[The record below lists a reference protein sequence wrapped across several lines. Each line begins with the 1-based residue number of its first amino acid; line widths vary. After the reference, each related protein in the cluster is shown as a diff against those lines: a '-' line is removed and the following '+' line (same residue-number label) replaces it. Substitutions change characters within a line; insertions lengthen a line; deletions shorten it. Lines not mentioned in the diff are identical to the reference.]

1 MKFVE
6 ESEGAFSAAQLA
18 AAERELEEQK
28 KEWELDRLRALR
40 EEEERRMRLAD
51 DDEKPLTF
59 GREDA
64 QNQVN
69 SASNSKKLVNKKLP
83 PNRRRNSRKN
93 ISKSAQESESETETT
108 TESESESQEDVV
120 EDSLD
125 EESSH
130 TESQS
135 QGDEDEEE
143 ETNDQNDSEK
153 GGYPKR
159 KNRSNKSFS
168 QNHFDLN
175 SPRTRSRGN
184 VKINLWTLD
193 VSPILPGIKPKCR
206 GRASNLRKQREL
218 EMRMKAE
225 ENFVLPLPPVTSP
238 KKLNNANVSNKP
250 DEEDRTINQKEATTP
265 DLEQL
270 GTEQSSAV
278 SFAK

>member
-1 MKFVE
+1 MQLTPIERYAMKFVE

-120 EDSLD
+120 L
-125 EESSH
+125 
-130 TESQS
+130 TKSQVIRKVKVKAMKMRRRR
-135 QGDEDEEE
+135 QMIRMIL
-143 ETNDQNDSEK
+143 EK
-153 GGYPKR
+153 ADI
-159 KNRSNKSFS
+159 
-168 QNHFDLN
+168 Q
-175 SPRTRSRGN
+175 N
-184 VKINLWTLD
+184 VKIGLINRS
-193 VSPILPGIKPKCR
+193 VKIILI
-206 GRASNLRKQREL
+206 
-218 EMRMKAE
+218 
-225 ENFVLPLPPVTSP
+225 
-238 KKLNNANVSNKP
+238 
-250 DEEDRTINQKEATTP
+250 
-265 DLEQL
+265 
-270 GTEQSSAV
+270 
-278 SFAK
+278 